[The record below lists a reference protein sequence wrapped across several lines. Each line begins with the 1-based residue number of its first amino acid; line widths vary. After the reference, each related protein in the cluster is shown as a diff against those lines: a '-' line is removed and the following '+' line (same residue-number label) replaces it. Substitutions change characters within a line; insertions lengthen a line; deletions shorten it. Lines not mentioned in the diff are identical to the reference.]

1 MAFITPK
8 SAAPVAFALLCAFTF
23 VFGAGAAAAM
33 PAPPAGAQAAPRE
46 SVGGQVTSFYFGK
59 SMLITPIS
67 PFNDTH
73 GQTADAPGV
82 SFPRTLITNVGT
94 WTVTLSE
101 EGMAL
106 DSLDGLSIWA
116 SSDQG
121 AQNARFTVNVE
132 LNGNNVGTL
141 NTETKSLSASPEE
154 LRMDAGNSRMNQL
167 AFPKGSQLGFNLQYR
182 STSSPLPVGPSKGST
197 FYYYSDLYRSRVDFV
212 TNPFNLTLAG
222 IKMENRAINLTEIVK
237 DAFSVPN
244 DNKFYTVTFNG
255 PTNSQDAF
263 VKQVETRVDPV
274 NGTTLVWNW
283 DFETQGTTT
292 SGDYFVTLSARYDG
306 AEVNYTNVSSASIE
320 FPKSK
325 KSAGGFLP
333 GFEGLAGVAA
343 IASVATM
350 IAVSRAR
357 HVPPRRR

>member
-1 MAFITPK
+1 MALFTPT
-8 SAAPVAFALLCAFTF
+8 SRARVAFALLCTF
-23 VFGAGAAAAM
+23 SFMFGAGAAAAM
-33 PAPPAGAQAAPRE
+33 PGPSAPAPSAPRAG
-46 SVGGQVTSFYFGK
+46 STGQITSFFFGK

-67 PFNDTH
+67 PFNETH

-94 WTVTLSE
+94 WAVTLSE

-106 DSLDGLSIWA
+106 DSLDGLSVWA

-121 AQNARFTVNVE
+121 AQNVRFTINVE
-132 LNGNNVGTL
+132 LNGNNIGQL

-154 LRMDAGNSRMNQL
+154 LHMDAGNSRMNQL
-167 AFPKGSQLGFNLQYR
+167 AFPRGSQVAFNLQYR

-212 TNPFNLTLAG
+212 TNPFNLTLAD
-222 IKMENRAINLTEIVK
+222 IKMEGGAINLTEIVK
-237 DAFSVPN
+237 DAFSV
-244 DNKFYTVTFNG
+244 DVADKVYTVTFNG

-263 VKQVETRVDPV
+263 VKQVDTRVDPI
-274 NGTTLVWNW
+274 NGTTLVWHWNF
-283 DFETQGTTT
+283 DGQGTTT
-292 SGDYFVTLSARYDG
+292 SGDYFVTLAARYVGSD
-306 AEVNYTNVSSASIE
+306 VNYTNVSSAPLV

-325 KSAGGFLP
+325 KAAAGFLP

-343 IASVATM
+343 IAAAASL
-350 IAVSRAR
+350 ISVSRAR
-357 HVPPRRR
+357 PRPPRRR